1 MAGNSINVAIWECYS
16 HALVKMFLYLYSIFY
31 IDMLIDCVPGAILT
45 TSAEKPPV
53 KLVVAISCQISEKIQ
68 SSGIYVQ

>member
-1 MAGNSINVAIWECYS
+1 
-16 HALVKMFLYLYSIFY
+16 
-31 IDMLIDCVPGAILT
+31 MLIDCVPGAILT